1 MKGTIYLIAD
11 GGATFLLDAA
21 PSFLYVHS
29 VMVLLLTAF
38 AFCYTGLVLACAAAL
53 ARGRRDDHPA
63 FRPAVSVVIAAR
75 NEEAALPRCLD
86 AIARLTYP
94 PALLEVI
101 VVDDGSTDRTGEILH
116 AAAGRLPYLRPVRA
130 EQGGPLRGKVNA
142 LATGIEAASGEILL
156 FTDADCR
163 VPPGW
168 VEETVRFYTGE
179 RVGLVAGFTLLG
191 GTSLF
196 ARLQALDWLFLFSL
210 ASAALRLR
218 FPITAVGNNLS
229 VRRTAYDSVGGYR
242 RIPFSVTE
250 DFALFTAV
258 TAAGWTARF
267 PLHAPACV
275 ESTPC
280 ADLRQLY
287 EQKKRWF
294 LGGVGM
300 TGMRR
305 VFFGVAWMFF
315 VLIVAAAWSGDWIA
329 AGTAFAVKSAA
340 DMLLVLPTLRALGRR
355 ALLALLPIYEPFALA
370 VTILFPPLVLLHPSV
385 RWKDRTVQNEHAPR

>member
-1 MKGTIYLIAD
+1 
-11 GGATFLLDAA
+11 
-21 PSFLYVHS
+21 
-29 VMVLLLTAF
+29 
-38 AFCYTGLVLACAAAL
+38 
-53 ARGRRDDHPA
+53 
-63 FRPAVSVVIAAR
+63 
-75 NEEAALPRCLD
+75 
-86 AIARLTYP
+86 
-94 PALLEVI
+94 
-101 VVDDGSTDRTGEILH
+101 
-116 AAAGRLPYLRPVRA
+116 
-130 EQGGPLRGKVNA
+130 
-142 LATGIEAASGEILL
+142 
-156 FTDADCR
+156 
-163 VPPGW
+163 
-168 VEETVRFYTGE
+168 
-179 RVGLVAGFTLLG
+179 
-191 GTSLF
+191 
-196 ARLQALDWLFLFSL
+196 
-210 ASAALRLR
+210 
-218 FPITAVGNNLS
+218 
-229 VRRTAYDSVGGYR
+229 
-242 RIPFSVTE
+242 
-250 DFALFTAV
+250 
-258 TAAGWTARF
+258 
-267 PLHAPACV
+267 V